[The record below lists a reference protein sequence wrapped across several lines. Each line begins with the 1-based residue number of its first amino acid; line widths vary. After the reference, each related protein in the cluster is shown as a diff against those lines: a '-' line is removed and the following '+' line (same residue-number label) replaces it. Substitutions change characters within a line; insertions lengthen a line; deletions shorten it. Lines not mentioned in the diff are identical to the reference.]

1 MTNKLLQKWSKE
13 LVTYTRL
20 IGIMALLTTSQC
32 YAAIVNNNHLYQLS
46 EAMNQ
51 KVQELTKAKGKSVTD
66 FEPPVFLDKLP
77 IHLYA
82 KSLDVYDQIK
92 RLNPSSSL
100 EDKELPFKTLR
111 PKDVMELLAEASDA
125 LDKELVA
132 NNIDPA
138 AFEVERPLGKSG
150 ADAYQNLWLLT
161 NRLAIL
167 VPPPN
172 IADTLH
178 QIRRIEQEIRLI
190 ATSKGLNVPSA
201 SSIQASNKTVR
212 DVLLV
217 MYQDMH
223 LLGRLQRILGTEAI
237 IPGSPRTG
245 ELQVTDIYDTARTT
259 LADLHRMKTALLINS
274 SAPSANKSGSA
285 SLDDLYA
292 QARVIHD
299 LLLKLTNSAT

>member
-1 MTNKLLQKWSKE
+1 MTSTLKFWSRD
-13 LVTYTRL
+13 LVSITRL
-20 IGIMALLTTSQC
+20 IGIWALLTASQS
-32 YAAIVNNNHLYQLS
+32 YAAIVNNNHLFQLS
-46 EAMNQ
+46 ETMNQ
-51 KVQELTKAKGKSVTD
+51 KVVALTKAKGKSVSD
-66 FEPPVFLDKLP
+66 IDPPIFLDKLP

-92 RLNPSSSL
+92 RLNPNSNL

-111 PKDVMELLAEASDA
+111 PKDVLDLLTEASDA
-125 LDKELVA
+125 LDKELTN

-138 AFEVERPLGKSG
+138 TFEVERPLGKTA

-161 NRLAIL
+161 NRLAFL
-167 VPPPN
+167 VPPPDL
-172 IADTLH
+172 ADTL
-178 QIRRIEQEIRLI
+178 QQVRRIEKEIRLI
-190 ATSKGLNVPSA
+190 AENKGLKIPSA
-201 SSIQASNKTVR
+201 SSVQVQDKTVR

-259 LADLHRMKTALLINS
+259 LADLHRMKTALSIT
-274 SAPSANKSGSA
+274 SAAPAAEKPGAA
-285 SLDDLYA
+285 SLNDLYS

-299 LLLKLTNSAT
+299 LLLNLSSTAS